1 MPVKTSCT
9 ICFSGFGNKLIVGC
23 RMAKDTIKTHDE
35 VKNFLW
41 RGVLTNH
48 SEDVNKI
55 RSQKSV
61 VRNQKEEVVLPPSSV
76 NCQPSSKLK
85 RAAGKR
91 PCYLCREAVS
101 C

>member
-1 MPVKTSCT
+1 
-9 ICFSGFGNKLIVGC
+9 
-23 RMAKDTIKTHDE
+23 MAKDTIKTQGE

-61 VRNQKEEVVLPPSSV
+61 VRIQKEEVVLPPSSV
-76 NCQPSSKLK
+76 NCQPLSKLK

-91 PCYLCREAVS
+91 SCYLCREAFS
-101 C
+101 F